1 MRKIVKFLKWPLG
14 LIVLLIAG
22 LYLSGYGYIVKAV
35 SMTYLS
41 GKKGAA
47 IDNYKGFD
55 NRIVLSDKHLPW
67 SEAQNY
73 NDFEMPQ
80 RLKKEHRDFE
90 SIAYL
95 VIQNDKILYEEYWD
109 GYNSR
114 SLSNSFSMAKTIVTM
129 LMQVA
134 IQEGKIKSLDQSV
147 GDFFPEF
154 NNSDLSKQL
163 TIGDLSRMSSGLNW
177 EESYSNPFSVTTKA
191 YFGKDLKEI
200 ILGLKVVEQPGKE
213 YKYLSGNTQLLA
225 MIIEKA
231 TGQKLSDY
239 ASEKLWKPMGASS
252 DALWMIDQLDGLE
265 KAYCCFNSNARDFS
279 RFGKLWLN
287 KGNWNGKQLI
297 DSAFVEL
304 SIKPVFEKTPFYG
317 YSWWLDNTSFNTEV
331 YFMRGIL
338 GQYVIVIPEYD
349 LIIVRLGH
357 KRDNKDKGKPHPRDF
372 YVYVEETLKMLDLR

>member
-1 MRKIVKFLKWPLG
+1 MSKIVGFLKWPLG
-14 LIVLLIAG
+14 FIVLLIAG

-41 GKKGAA
+41 GKKSAA

-55 NRIVLSDKHLPW
+55 NRIVLSGRHLPW
-67 SEAQNY
+67 SESQKY
-73 NDFEMPQ
+73 NDFEMPE
-80 RLKKEHRDFE
+80 RLKKEHEDFE

-95 VIQNDKILYEEYWD
+95 VIQNDEVVYEEYWD
-109 GYNSR
+109 SYNNK
-114 SLSNSFSMAKTIVTM
+114 SLSNSFSMAKSIVTI

-134 IQEGKIKSLDQSV
+134 IQEGKIKSLDQAV
-147 GDFFPEF
+147 GDYFPEF
-154 NNSDLSKQL
+154 NNTELSKKL
-163 TIGDLSRMSSGLNW
+163 TVGDLSRMSSGLNW
-177 EESYSNPFSVTTKA
+177 EESYSNPFSVTTRA
-191 YFGKDLKEI
+191 YFGEDLEEI
-200 ILGLKVVEQPGKE
+200 ILGLKVVEEPGKE

-252 DALWMIDQLDGLE
+252 DALWMIDKAGGLE
-265 KAYCCFNSNARDFS
+265 KAYCCFNSNARDFA

-297 DSAFVEL
+297 DTSFVDL
-304 SIKPVFEKTPFYG
+304 SVKPVFKNTQFYG
-317 YSWWLDNTSFNTEV
+317 YSWWLDYSSFDTDV

-338 GQYVIVIPEYD
+338 GQYVIVVPEYD
-349 LIIVRLGH
+349 LVIVRLGH
-357 KRDNKDKGKPHPRDF
+357 KRDGKDEGKPHPRDF
-372 YVYVEETLKMLDLR
+372 YVYVEETLKMLDLN

>member
-1 MRKIVKFLKWPLG
+1 MRKIVGFLKWPLG
-14 LIVLLIAG
+14 FIVLLIAG

-55 NRIVLSDKHLPW
+55 NRIVLSDRHLPW

-73 NDFEMPQ
+73 NELQMTE
-80 RLKKEHRDFE
+80 RLKKEHKDFE

-95 VIQNDKILYEEYWD
+95 VIQNDKVLYEEYWD
-109 GYNSR
+109 DYNSK
-114 SLSNSFSMAKTIVTM
+114 SLSNSFSMAKTIVSM

-134 IQEGKIKSLDQSV
+134 IQEGKIKSMDQAV

-154 NNSDLSKQL
+154 NKTELSKQL
-163 TIGDLSRMSSGLNW
+163 TVGDLSRMSSGLNW
-177 EESYSNPFSVTTKA
+177 DESYSNPFSVTTKA
-191 YFGKDLKEI
+191 YFGNELAKI
-200 ILGLKVVEQPGKE
+200 ILGLEVVEQPGKE

-225 MIIEKA
+225 MVIEKA

-252 DALWMIDQLDGLE
+252 DALWMIDEVGGLE
-265 KAYCCFNSNARDFS
+265 KAYCCFNSNARDFA
-279 RFGKLWLN
+279 RFGKLWLDH
-287 KGNWNGKQLI
+287 GNWNGKQII
-297 DSAFVEL
+297 DSSFVEL
-304 SIKPVFEKTPFYG
+304 SVKPYFKKTPFYG
-317 YSWWLDNTSFNTEV
+317 YSWWLDYTEFDTQV

-357 KRDNKDKGKPHPRDF
+357 KRDGKDDDKPHPRDF
-372 YVYVEETLKMLDLR
+372 YVFVGETLKMLDLR